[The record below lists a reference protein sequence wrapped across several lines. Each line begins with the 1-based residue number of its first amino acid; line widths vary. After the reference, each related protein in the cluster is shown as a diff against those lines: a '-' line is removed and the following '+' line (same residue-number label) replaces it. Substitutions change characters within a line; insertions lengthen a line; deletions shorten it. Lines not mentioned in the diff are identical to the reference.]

1 MHQLPNTLVSLNY
14 NEPIMVQIS
23 GYPSIFEKFLG
34 TGSTISMV
42 RSPGATGLKD
52 AQELPYRE

>member
-1 MHQLPNTLVSLNY
+1 
-14 NEPIMVQIS
+14 MVQIS

-52 AQELPYRE
+52 AQGLPYRE